1 MKVQIHE
8 LDERKTEH
16 NNDLVENHTKNYGET
31 KEFYNQITRESLEL
45 IKVLRERLHDSKENI
60 RETNEIIEA
69 LKKEMLQFQEPLQ
82 RAQQENELLRKSVAT
97 FDKDKMAL
105 RNARGCLKDLKSK
118 NENIITERESLNKKF
133 KTVE

>member
-1 MKVQIHE
+1 LTQAKHE
-8 LDERKTEH
+8 AE
-16 NNDLVENHTKNYGET
+16 
-31 KEFYNQITRESLEL
+31 Q
-45 IKVLRERLHDSKENI
+45 
-60 RETNEIIEA
+60 
-69 LKKEMLQFQEPLQ
+69 
-82 RAQQENELLRKSVAT
+82 LRKSVAT